1 MADTNP
7 DLVDNSTTQR
17 KGSHHHV
24 HHAHFV
30 EPQKTDDLN
39 AHDSK
44 ILVEPL
50 GDDSI
55 NVRLGFLQIRHIYEV
70 HFVIEDDLGEDVTY
84 DPLENL
90 HAKIESAYP
99 TDDGKGHEI
108 ILRFNAAKEKIMQ
121 EVVTV
126 KRKDDSSKK
135 IVLVLHA
142 RVLGK
147 GKGTPSLKQGIHCVR
162 VDRDDETD
170 DSDWQG
176 F

>member
-1 MADTNP
+1 MAEASSDH
-7 DLVDNSTTQR
+7 VDNSTAQR
-17 KGSHHHV
+17 KGHHQHA

-30 EPQKTDDLN
+30 EPHKKDDLD

-44 ILVEPL
+44 ILVEPIS
-50 GDDSI
+50 DDSI

-70 HFVIEDDLGEDVTY
+70 HFAIEDNLGEDLTY

-99 TDDGKGHEI
+99 TDDGKGHEF

-126 KRKDDSSKK
+126 QSKDDSSKK
-135 IVLVLHA
+135 MVLVFHA